1 MPSLMLVL
9 QSAQKQKLSHATI
22 RVTQDREISSVSY
35 DYHLFAGELPSLQI
49 SRFDMLNLEIS
60 RFGMQNL
67 EISRVDMQNLE
78 ISRFDT
84 QNLEILKFD
93 MQNLENIRF
102 RLQNRKI

>member
-1 MPSLMLVL
+1 MYSRVH
-9 QSAQKQKLSHATI
+9 KKKKKLSHATI

-35 DYHLFAGELPSLQI
+35 DYDLFAGELPSLQI

-60 RFGMQNL
+60 RF
-67 EISRVDMQNLE
+67 DMQNLE